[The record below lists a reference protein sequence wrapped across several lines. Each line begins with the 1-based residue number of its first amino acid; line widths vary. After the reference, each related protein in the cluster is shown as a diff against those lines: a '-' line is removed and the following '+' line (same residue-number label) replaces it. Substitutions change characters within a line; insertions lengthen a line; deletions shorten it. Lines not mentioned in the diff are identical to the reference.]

1 MSQSSVARILEP
13 DKTELFR
20 EMIHDEVDKWVDQI
34 VDEVF
39 EEDKQPT
46 LMELSE
52 LFTCTKQKFFGACMQ
67 SLIEQKYAGLLEQEY
82 APCPKCGK
90 ENKKRRGNLKE
101 LVSMHGPSVLKRP
114 WFYCVDCSYGYSPLD
129 KVLEISRKKYQF
141 DIQKKSVKTSAEVPF
156 SCGSELFKDLTGQ
169 SISNHF
175 IHDTFEEVG
184 AEAYLEDVIPG
195 SGEIKR
201 RIKEAFE
208 DVWRP
213 VLVVAS
219 DGAHLP
225 TRPKAKRNEKRGKGY
240 WQEAKGFRIYLL
252 SKDRIIHLASWHQ
265 IQNEDQFGK
274 DLALVASRIP
284 QDLVRIALLGDGADW
299 LWKHMTRCF
308 PKGRQVLDYYHC
320 AEHIYKV
327 AKGQYGEKSIQGL
340 EWVESTI
347 SRLFFAEV
355 TNVIGGLRRMK
366 PKDSEAAEEVRKL
379 IGYLDNNRDRIHYK
393 GDRIGGYPI
402 GSGGIESANKFIC
415 HTRMKRS
422 GAWWVKETGNE
433 MLRIRCAIYNG
444 TYDRVF
450 ERYKRAK
457 FRSPDLA

>member
-39 EEDKQPT
+39 EEGREPT

-52 LFTCTKQKFFGACMQ
+52 LFTRTKQKFFGSCIQA
-67 SLIEQKYAGLLEQEY
+67 LIEQKYAGLLEQEY

-90 ENKKRRGNLKE
+90 MNKKRRGNLKE
-101 LVSMHGPSVLKRP
+101 MLTMQGPSVLKRP
-114 WFYCVDCSYGYSPLD
+114 WFYCVDCSYGYSPFD

-141 DIQKKSVKTSAEVPF
+141 DIQKKSVKTSADVPF
-156 SCGSELFKDLTGQ
+156 SQGSEIFEDLTGQ

-175 IHDTFEEVG
+175 IHESFEEVG
-184 AEAYLEDVIPG
+184 EEAYLEDVIPG
-195 SGEIKR
+195 SEEIKR
-201 RIKEAFE
+201 RIKEASE
-208 DVWRP
+208 NVWRP

-225 TRPKAKRNEKRGKGY
+225 TRPKAKRNEKRGSGY

-265 IQNEDQFGK
+265 IQNEEQFGK
-274 DLALVASRIP
+274 DLAFVASHIP

-299 LWKHMTRCF
+299 LWKHMIGCF

-320 AEHIYKV
+320 VEHIYKA
-327 AKGQYGEKSIQGL
+327 AKTQYGEKSKEGL

-347 SRLFFAEV
+347 CRLFFAEV
-355 TNVIGGLRRMK
+355 TNVIAGLRRMK
-366 PKDSEAAEEVRKL
+366 PKDSEAAEEIRKL

-450 ERYKRAK
+450 ERYKKAK
-457 FRSPDLA
+457 LAHI